1 MYASIVCPQLKKS
14 QEDHVRMLLNC
25 SHAAIYVGL
34 ASLIGY
40 YNFGVNSWI
49 GVATNACFF
58 FLGFLMIS
66 TWRRPEHVCP
76 ECPEI
81 EIVTKVRE
89 EIIEEIPAEEE
100 DQQLNED

>member
-1 MYASIVCPQLKKS
+1 M
-14 QEDHVRMLLNC
+14 RMLLNC
-25 SHAAIYVGL
+25 SRTAMYIGL

-40 YNFGVNSWI
+40 YNFGVNGWI
-49 GVATNACFF
+49 GVVTNTCFF
-58 FLGFLMIS
+58 FLGLLMIS

-100 DQQLNED
+100 DQQLNEN